1 MVKLLL
7 IVNTLLTFPFGIA
20 ALAAPVQVFAQFGIE
35 LDPGGA
41 LIARGYAATLIGY
54 GLALWSLRHFTETRF
69 LKPLLISLVAFNAI
83 EAVIQGVAGA
93 EGLAAPVIFANV
105 VLHGLVCG
113 ACAYAY
119 FKQV

>member
-1 MVKLLL
+1 
-7 IVNTLLTFPFGIA
+7 
-20 ALAAPVQVFAQFGIE
+20 
-35 LDPGGA
+35 
-41 LIARGYAATLIGY
+41 
-54 GLALWSLRHFTETRF
+54 
-69 LKPLLISLVAFNAI
+69 VAFNAI